1 MSARSE
7 RLLPLKNKDFRLFLS
22 TRVCLTIALQI
33 QAVIAGWHI
42 YKLTEDPLSL
52 GLIGLAEAIPALS
65 IALYAGHLADISS
78 KRKILLNSILMM
90 LFCSTGLTIA
100 GSDYFVLGFST
111 AWSVNAMYVFIFLSG
126 FARGFYAPAGF
137 SFIAQLVDK
146 TQLVTASTLNS
157 SSWQI
162 AAIFGPALGGLLYAW
177 IGITYTFFVVLFFIA
192 VATVCMS
199 LIKPRPISSM
209 MGSEGIGH
217 RLKVGLKYV
226 FANKVVL
233 SAISLDL
240 FAVLFGGAVALLP
253 VFSNEILHA
262 GPQGLGMLR
271 AAPSLGASITMIW
284 LSLKAPFK
292 KPGVVLLV
300 CVALFGF
307 SMIGFALSTSLYLSL
322 FMLFLG
328 GAFDS
333 VSVVIR
339 GNILQLQTPD
349 EMRGRVSAVNTMFI
363 GSSNEI
369 GAFESGV
376 AAKLMGTVPSVV
388 FGGCMTLLVVA
399 FTSIKSPTLKKY
411 NYEPVDQA

>member
-1 MSARSE
+1 MNPGNQK
-7 RLLPLKNKDFRLFLS
+7 LLPLKNKEFRFFIS

-52 GLIGLAEAIPALS
+52 GLIGLAEAIPAIS
-65 IALYAGHLADISS
+65 IALYAGHIADISS
-78 KRKILLNSILMM
+78 KRKILFRSILVL
-90 LFCSTGLTIA
+90 LFCSFGLTVA
-100 GSDYFVLGFST
+100 SNDYFIIGFSST
-111 AWSVNAMYVFIFLSG
+111 WSINLMYFFIFLSG

-137 SFIAQLVDK
+137 SFISQLVEKD
-146 TQLVTASTLNS
+146 QLVTASTLNS

-177 IGITYTFFVVLFFIA
+177 IGITYTFGVVLVFILLA
-192 VATVCMS
+192 MLCISA
-199 LIKPRPISSM
+199 IKPKPVMSK
-209 MGSEGIGH
+209 MGDEKIGE
-217 RLKVGLKYV
+217 RLKAGLSYV
-226 FANKVVL
+226 FHNKVLL

-253 VFSNEILHA
+253 VFANEILHA
-262 GPQGLGMLR
+262 GPQGLGLLR

-284 LSLKAPFK
+284 LSVRQPFNR
-292 KPGVVLLV
+292 PGVALLF
-300 CVALFGF
+300 CVASFGLC
-307 SMIGFALSTSLYLSL
+307 MIGFALSTSLYLSL
-322 FMLFLG
+322 FMLFLS

-369 GAFESGV
+369 GAFESGL
-376 AAKLMGTVPSVV
+376 AARLLGTVPSVI
-388 FGGCMTLLVVA
+388 FGGCMTLLVVGI
-399 FTSIKSPTLKKY
+399 TSVKSAALKKFKY
-411 NYEPVDQA
+411 

>member
-1 MSARSE
+1 MSASNAKF
-7 RLLPLKNKDFRLFLS
+7 LPLKNKEFRFFIS

-42 YKLTEDPLSL
+42 YKLTGDPLSL

-65 IALYAGHLADISS
+65 IALYAGHVADISS
-78 KRKILLNSILMM
+78 KRKILLRSIFVL
-90 LFCSTGLTIA
+90 LFCSMGLA
-100 GSDYFVLGFST
+100 GASNDYFVIGFSST
-111 AWSVNAMYVFIFLSG
+111 WSVNLMYFFIFLSG

-137 SFIAQLVDK
+137 SFISQLVEKD
-146 TQLVTASTLNS
+146 QLVTASTLNS

-177 IGITYTFFVVLFFIA
+177 IGITYTFCVVLFFTGLA
-192 VATVCMS
+192 AFCMS
-199 LIKPRPISSM
+199 NIQSKPVISK
-209 MGSEGIGH
+209 MGDEKIGD
-217 RLKVGLKYV
+217 RLKEGLRFV
-226 FANKVVL
+226 FNNKVVL

-253 VFSNEILHA
+253 VFANEILHA
-262 GPQGLGMLR
+262 GPQGLGLLR

-284 LSLKAPFK
+284 LSVKQPFN
-292 KPGVVLLV
+292 KPGKALLF
-300 CVALFGF
+300 CVAAFGLC
-307 SMIGFALSTSLYLSL
+307 MIGFALSTSLYLSL
-322 FMLFLG
+322 FLLVLS

-369 GAFESGV
+369 GAFESGL
-376 AAKLMGTVPSVV
+376 AARLLGTVPSVV
-388 FGGCMTLLVVA
+388 FGGCMTLLVVGV
-399 FTSIKSPTLKKY
+399 TSVKSAALKKFSY
-411 NYEPVDQA
+411 